1 MSVVFENNRH
11 FFCFFIV
18 FALIL
23 LLNCLFTVRGLRRG
37 YAGVAHCLYQRLD
50 FRNFDK
56 NVFLF
61 INLNF

>member
-37 YAGVAHCLYQRLD
+37 VRVLRIARIRGSISGILIKMFFYL
-50 FRNFDK
+50 
-56 NVFLF
+56 
-61 INLNF
+61 